1 MPLLT
6 KAVNQTA
13 FLKAAIYGKQ
23 GAGKTHTAI
32 ELATGLAKLTKNN
45 KIAFFDTETGS
56 DYHINRLKQ
65 AGLELFVIKTKSFL
79 DLCNTIKEAEKEK
92 FGALIVDSVTH
103 VWVELQDSYM
113 KKLGRSRLQI
123 QDWMSLKKEWRTFTE
138 LYVNSKLH
146 IVLCGRSGDEYTFTE
161 NEDTGRKEMIKTGT
175 KMKAEAEMGYESSLL
190 LEMERISQSKE
201 TQDLDAKGTINR
213 CHVLKDRTDTMNG
226 KQIDYPKFKDFKS
239 HIDFLNL
246 GGEHVGVDSTRNS
259 EEMFDSPD
267 KSFTQKMKQV
277 DIALEEVS
285 IALTKLGLDG
295 HGAETKKQRIALL
308 EEVFG
313 TSNKVQIESLPLN
326 ILQTGVKA
334 LHGRTKNSDG
344 QDSGKEKV

>member
-1 MPLLT
+1 MSLLH

-32 ELATGLAKLTKNN
+32 ELSSGLCKLTKNT

-56 DYHINRLKQ
+56 DYHIKRMKES
-65 AGLELFVIKTKSFL
+65 GLDLFVIKTKSFL
-79 DLCNTIKEAEKEK
+79 DLCNTIREAEKEK

-123 QDWMSLKKEWRTFTE
+123 QDWMALKKEWRVFTD

-146 IVLCGRSGDEYTFTE
+146 IILCGRSGDEYSFEE
-161 NEDTGRKEMIKTGT
+161 NEETGRKEMLKTGT
-175 KMKAEAEMGYESSLL
+175 KMKAEGEMGYESSLL
-190 LEMERISQSKE
+190 LEMVRISKSTELKNPDE
-201 TQDLDAKGTINR
+201 KGTINR
-213 CHVLKDRTDTMNG
+213 CFVLKDRTDTMNG
-226 KQIDYPKFKDFKS
+226 RQIDYPKFKDFKS

-246 GGEHVGVDSTRNS
+246 GGEHVGVDVSRTS

-267 KSFTQKMKQV
+267 KSFTQRAKQV
-277 DIALEEVS
+277 DIAIEEVS
-285 IALTKLGLDG
+285 ILLTKLGLDG
-295 HGAETKKQRIALL
+295 RSEDGKKQRIAIL
-308 EEVFG
+308 EEAFG
-313 TSNKVQIESLPLN
+313 TSNKVQIESLPLAT
-326 ILQTGVKA
+326 LQSGLGKLRSKLPKA
-334 LHGRTKNSDG
+334 
-344 QDSGKEKV
+344 